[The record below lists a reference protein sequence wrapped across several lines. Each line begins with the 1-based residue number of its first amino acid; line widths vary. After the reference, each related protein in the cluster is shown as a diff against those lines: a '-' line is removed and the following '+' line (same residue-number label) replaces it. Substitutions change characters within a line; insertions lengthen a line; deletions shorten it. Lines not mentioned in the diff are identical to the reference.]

1 LIIPTERAR
10 ACSDYAEM
18 LLDRGESGDRE
29 KATSLQREAL
39 AITHERGMRPFTE
52 QFLAREIL

>member
-1 LIIPTERAR
+1 
-10 ACSDYAEM
+10 M

-39 AITHERGMRPFTE
+39 AITHEPGMRPFTE